1 MPLHV
6 LLVDD
11 NTDDC
16 AVLCLLL
23 RASIPRFQPL
33 EVRVAHTWQAA
44 KIRIVMDA
52 LDVLVLSHRVS
63 DASAFQMLTA
73 LRGLPHPPVVVLTP
87 QDDLDGAV
95 GLLRAG
101 AHEYVMKHTDEWDVE
116 LRIAI
121 QRLVRR
127 TRVQQRLDDANG
139 SLADYAAMLA
149 TVMARQRAPW
159 AGAVFH
165 PGIARVTTTG
175 AGRLGMASRPAAM
188 ERTCGAAE

>member
-11 NTDDC
+11 NADDC

-33 EVRVAHTWQAA
+33 EVRVARTWQAA

-52 LDVLVLSHRVS
+52 LDVLVLDHRVS
-63 DASAFQMLTA
+63 DASAFRMLMT

-87 QDDLDGAV
+87 QDELNGAV

-101 AHEYVMKHTDEWDVE
+101 AHEYVMKHTNEWDVE

-121 QRLVRR
+121 ERVVRR
-127 TRVQQRLDDANG
+127 SRLQQPLEDATG
-139 SLADYAAMLA
+139 TLRDYAANLA
-149 TVMARQRAPW
+149 TVMAHQRAPW
-159 AGAVFH
+159 AGDAFQS
-165 PGIARVTTTG
+165 GIARVTTTG
-175 AGRLGMASRPAAM
+175 RGRLGIASRPAATGQ
-188 ERTCGAAE
+188 TCSAAE